1 MSNVCACLDSFRHIP
16 GFSALQLKKKFQGP
30 HLLTVISNLFAGSD
44 KRREIFEKAR
54 NIVEPP
60 RPISVMSGMHHDFAL
75 GMHSASGISRMSLRE
90 SAFAATS
97 ADDSAPVKPLFSGSF
112 KKAAETQ
119 VGEDLKLTLIL
130 KNTVTDPQ
138 KIEIKMTAT
147 AIIYNNKPVKDFLT
161 KSHSVSLGPNEGRYN
176 VQYVCLCIYKC
187 INCKYCTHG
196 IHKATLLQ
204 MVNKKKQDS
213 P

>member
-1 MSNVCACLDSFRHIP
+1 MFRRVRAHSRFFCSSAQKKKK
-16 GFSALQLKKKFQGP
+16 GFKKFQGL
-30 HLLTVISNLFAGSD
+30 HLLTVVSILFAGSD
-44 KRREIFEKAR
+44 KERETFEKAR
-54 NIVEPP
+54 RIIEPP
-60 RPISVMSGMHHDFAL
+60 MFAMSM
-75 GMHSASGISRMSLRE
+75 RE
-90 SAFAATS
+90 SAVA
-97 ADDSAPVKPLFSGSF
+97 APVKPLFSGSF

-147 AIIYNNKPVKDFLT
+147 AIIYNSKPVKDFLT
-161 KSHSVSLGPNEGRYN
+161 DSHSVSLGPNEGRYN